1 MNAGQPFYAVLLFP
15 QAVEALGGAIAK
27 HIRDGAYGPHMVC
40 RRIGSSGPFFEIV
53 FEGTDGDDRPVDI
66 EVMIP
71 HGFVRM
77 VLSVRGEGVFGFQQ
91 HWTRDAAGGAG

>member
-1 MNAGQPFYAVLLFP
+1 MSAGQPFYAVLLFG
-15 QAVEALGGAIAK
+15 QAVEAMGGAIAS
-27 HIRDGAYGPHMVC
+27 HIRSGAFGPHVVC
-40 RRIGSSGPFFEIV
+40 RRIGSSGPFFEMV
-53 FEGTDGDDRPVDI
+53 FEGSDGDGKPVEI

-91 HWTRDAAGGAG
+91 HWTGAAATDG